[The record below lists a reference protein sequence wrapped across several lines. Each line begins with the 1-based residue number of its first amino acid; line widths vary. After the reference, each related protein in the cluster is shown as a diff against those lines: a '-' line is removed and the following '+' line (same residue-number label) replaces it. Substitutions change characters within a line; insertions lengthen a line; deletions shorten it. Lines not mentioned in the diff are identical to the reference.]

1 MTFGCDT
8 PLTWNNQVEPSFRIV
23 LYQPEIPANTGNIG
37 RLCVGC
43 GAELHIIKPMRFI
56 LDDKHLKRAGLD
68 YWDKLKLY
76 MHDSLDDLVA
86 KYPDNH
92 IYFCTTKTNKKY
104 TDRVF
109 KRGDLFVFGPESRG
123 IPEDILDHYQEWNIT
138 IPMTG
143 DIRSINLA
151 NSVSIILYEAWRQL
165 SFQSELTDSS
175 PR

>member
-1 MTFGCDT
+1 M
-8 PLTWNNQVEPSFRIV
+8 LPSFRVV

-43 GAELHIIKPMRFI
+43 GAELHIIRPMRFF

-68 YWDKLKLY
+68 YWDKLHLFF
-76 MHDSLDDLVA
+76 HDSIEDLIS

-92 IYFCTTKTNKKY
+92 IYFCTTKTKQIYTERTFKK
-104 TDRVF
+104 
-109 KRGDLFVFGPESRG
+109 GDLFVFGPESRG
-123 IPEDILDHYQEWNIT
+123 IPEDILLKYKDTNIT

-151 NSVSIILYEAWRQL
+151 NSVSIVLYEAWRQIG
-165 SFQSELTDSS
+165 FMK
-175 PR
+175 